1 MSEAVNHP
9 SDTPLFPIR
18 EVSRLTGVN
27 AVTLRAWERRYGLIK
42 PQRTPKGHR
51 LYSRE
56 DIERV
61 EQVLQWLNRGVPVSQ
76 VRALLD
82 RPETTTATLP
92 DISNWPSQRAQ
103 LTSAVESLDQ
113 NRLESLFSQ
122 SLALYPAPLCV
133 AALWEPVVREL
144 EEDWNGRVGDT
155 LPRRHLEA
163 FLRTRIGIRL
173 FHANPV
179 APGPTLLLMPSP
191 DGMNSLWALLT
202 ALIASDHGYRV
213 RLFDAPLPLGELP
226 LAGARL
232 AADALLLA
240 GGQAA
245 SPELI
250 QRQLPELAEQL
261 TERMPLCLCGPM
273 ARIHADEL
281 TKTRIELLGDDLGTA
296 MMRLKT
302 LVPVA

>member
-1 MSEAVNHP
+1 MSEPVNYP
-9 SDTPLFPIR
+9 SDTPLYPIR
-18 EVSRLTGVN
+18 EISRLTGVN

-51 LYSRE
+51 LYARE
-56 DIERV
+56 DVERV

-82 RPETTTATLP
+82 NPGTAPTPAP
-92 DISNWPSQRAQ
+92 DTSDWPSQRTQ
-103 LTSAVESLDQ
+103 LTAAVESLDQ

-144 EEDWNGRVGDT
+144 EEAWSGQLGDT
-155 LPRRHLEA
+155 LQRRHLES

-179 APGPTLLLMPSP
+179 APGPTLLLMPAP
-191 DGMNSLWALLT
+191 DDAHVLWTLLT

-213 RLFDAPLPLGELP
+213 RLLDAPLPLDELP
-226 LAGARL
+226 LASARL
-232 AADALLLA
+232 AADALLLV
-240 GGQAA
+240 GGQAGKA
-245 SPELI
+245 ELF
-250 QRQLPELAEQL
+250 RHQLPRLAEQL
-261 TERMPLCLCGPM
+261 ALPLYLCGPV
-273 ARIHADEL
+273 ARIHATEL
-281 TKTRIELLGDDLGTA
+281 AKTQVKLLGDDLDTA
-296 MMRLKT
+296 MARLRT
-302 LVPVA
+302 LLPTA

>member
-1 MSEAVNHP
+1 MSKAVNHP
-9 SDTPLFPIR
+9 ADTPLYPIR

-42 PQRTPKGHR
+42 PKRTPKGHR
-51 LYSRE
+51 LYARE

-82 RPETTTATLP
+82 HTETAAAPTP
-92 DISNWPSQRAQ
+92 DISDWPSQRAQ
-103 LTSAVESLDQ
+103 LTAAVESLDQ
-113 NRLESLFSQ
+113 NRLEALFSQ

-144 EEDWNGRVGDT
+144 EEGWIGQLGDM
-155 LPRRHLEA
+155 LQRRHLEA

-179 APGPTLLLMPSP
+179 APGPTLLLMPAP
-191 DGMNSLWALLT
+191 DDTNSLWVLLT
-202 ALIASDHGYRV
+202 ALVASDHGYRV

-226 LAGARL
+226 LAVARV
-232 AADALLLA
+232 AADGLLLA
-240 GGQAA
+240 GGQAGKA
-245 SPELI
+245 ELI
-250 QRQLPELAEQL
+250 RHQLPQLAEQL
-261 TERMPLCLCGPM
+261 ALPLCLCGPV
-273 ARIHADEL
+273 ARIHAAEL
-281 TKTRIELLGDDLGTA
+281 ASSRVELLGDDLGMA
-296 MMRLKT
+296 MTNLKALLPT
-302 LVPVA
+302 S